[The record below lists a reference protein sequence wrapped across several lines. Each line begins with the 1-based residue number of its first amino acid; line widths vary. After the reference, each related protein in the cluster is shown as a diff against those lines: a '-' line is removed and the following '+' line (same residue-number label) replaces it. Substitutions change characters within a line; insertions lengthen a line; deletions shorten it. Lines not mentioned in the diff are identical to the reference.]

1 MARTH
6 GVEGRTLGLRRAQE
20 PERGTS
26 GGCWASAAGP
36 AFGPAWVLSLG
47 PAYCPTV
54 RDLNTPQAS
63 PHGTVVQ
70 EYHRSSGVSPVRL
83 ATRASIR
90 GPISSLSWKANTTSG
105 QLGRARI
112 RCEPRT
118 CRLTRH
124 PIRNRAARTRLAFVA
139 GHWLTRPPQRHP
151 PSRGQVRH
159 VRGDRPRRV
168 TLRFARV

>member
-1 MARTH
+1 MAAPSNMPL
-6 GVEGRTLGLRRAQE
+6 TLLQKGL
-20 PERGTS
+20 TS
-26 GGCWASAAGP
+26 WGSSLGGP
-36 AFGPAWVLSLG
+36 AWVQSLGPAWVLSLG

-54 RDLNTPQAS
+54 RDLNTPQAP

-83 ATRASIR
+83 AMRASIR

-124 PIRNRAARTRLAFVA
+124 PIRNRAARTRLVSWQAT
-139 GHWLTRPPQRHP
+139 G
-151 PSRGQVRH
+151 SRDHRKDIPH
-159 VRGDRPRRV
+159 RGDR
-168 TLRFARV
+168 FAMFEAIGQDA